1 MIIWGFANFIYTLRN
16 VCLKRQLGSESVKE
30 KERSPIVVLGS
41 LRIAPQAVIII
52 MSPFV
57 YTEQALAN
65 TTTDLKCPQE
75 VLPRE
80 SVRERLAKS
89 HMWSLAN
96 TSKDSERRE
105 AISHAQVLLHNC
117 ECSES

>member
-1 MIIWGFANFIYTLRN
+1 MLEAPTGERERLRERKKSHSCVGVPTNSPSSCNNNN
-16 VCLKRQLGSESVKE
+16 V
-30 KERSPIVVLGS
+30 
-41 LRIAPQAVIII
+41 
-52 MSPFV
+52 PFV

-75 VLPRE
+75 VLPIE